1 MVCHHCYFVKSCG
14 CHVEEDPINIQSKCH
29 KREASRGE
37 DAGGQWWQQWHGTAG
52 VGQHDEQPRPPVPER
67 CSGSIQWRNVF
78 GNAILWSRSCVDC
91 HRILSFIHS
100 CSMSLYMNSC
110 KKKSYD
116 LKGFLFWG
124 HGIQFQPFGIYMVKQ
139 PDILAS
145 TPSTTPV
152 LPSASSSWWASR
164 WGHLNCDVRSNA
176 TESH

>member
-1 MVCHHCYFVKSCG
+1 MICHHCYFVKSCG
-14 CHVEEDPINIQSKCH
+14 CHDVEEDPIKIQSKCH

-67 CSGSIQWRNVF
+67 CSGSIQWRNLF

-110 KKKSYD
+110 KRKLHIIFNIVFVLRTWD
-116 LKGFLFWG
+116 PVPTIWHL
-124 HGIQFQPFGIYMVKQ
+124 HGE
-139 PDILAS
+139 A
-145 TPSTTPV
+145 T
-152 LPSASSSWWASR
+152 
-164 WGHLNCDVRSNA
+164 GHLGFHTIYHTCSTKRIFLLMSISVGASQGRRPLKC
-176 TESH
+176 H